1 MPDFGRSPRDSG
13 EPSLDAIAR
22 ADRFIDALAAEQP
35 VASNDPGDLA
45 LASLLEGWR
54 DDARRSP
61 ATGLVSEQEA
71 AAAVRAGTVTRK
83 RTHRGLTL
91 VGSVAAALLCIGGF
105 GAVVVGAH
113 PGDAMYGLRTTLFG
127 EPQSVRDDRVALAAQ
142 TELNQVQDMIARGD
156 WEQAQ
161 DKLEAVSTAVQT
173 VNDADRKQELIDEW
187 NRLNVKVE
195 TRDPDATVPPSSPP
209 NPEVVAPSSTSV
221 TVPVPVLE
229 PPTTTSTSE
238 SPSREPTSSQ
248 TTTTTSPTQA
258 GLPPAPPTSVPSAPG
273 STTAPQASSTA
284 PTTTTTAPQA
294 SSTAPTTT
302 TTAPQ
307 TSSTA
312 PTTSNAPAPAL
323 LPPSSEVTTT
333 TAKVTATATTSTAA
347 APPTSESRSSSAPAA
362 GESSSAQLAPDVTTT
377 TTAPQPVIQ
386 LPASGVS

>member
-161 DKLEAVSTAVQT
+161 DKLEAVTTAVQT

-221 TVPVPVLE
+221 TVPLPALV
-229 PPTTTSTSE
+229 PPTTTPTSE
-238 SPSREPTSSQ
+238 SPSQEPTSPQ

-273 STTAPQASSTA
+273 STTAPQTSSTA
-284 PTTTTTAPQA
+284 PTTTTAAP
-294 SSTAPTTT
+294 PTT
-302 TTAPQ
+302 
-307 TSSTA
+307 STA

-333 TAKVTATATTSTAA
+333 TAKVTATTTTSTAA

>member
-83 RTHRGLTL
+83 RAHRGLTL

-161 DKLEAVSTAVQT
+161 DKLEAVTTAVQT

-221 TVPVPVLE
+221 TVPLPALV
-229 PPTTTSTSE
+229 PPTTTPTSE
-238 SPSREPTSSQ
+238 SPSQEPTSPQ

-273 STTAPQASSTA
+273 S
-284 PTTTTTAPQA
+284 TTAPQA

-333 TAKVTATATTSTAA
+333 TAKVTATTTTSTAA

-362 GESSSAQLAPDVTTT
+362 GESSSARLPTDVTTT
-377 TTAPQPVIQ
+377 TTQPVIQ

>member
-127 EPQSVRDDRVALAAQ
+127 EPRSVRDDRVALAAQ

-161 DKLEAVSTAVQT
+161 DKLEAVTTAVQT

-209 NPEVVAPSSTSV
+209 NPELVAPSSTSV
-221 TVPVPVLE
+221 TVPLPALV
-229 PPTTTSTSE
+229 PPTTTPTSE
-238 SPSREPTSSQ
+238 SPSQEPTSPQ

-273 STTAPQASSTA
+273 STTAPQKTSTA
-284 PTTTTTAPQA
+284 PTTTTAAPPTT
-294 SSTAPTTT
+294 STAPTTT
-302 TTAPQ
+302 TAAP
-307 TSSTA
+307 

-333 TAKVTATATTSTAA
+333 TAKVTATTTRSTTA

>member
-22 ADRFIDALAAEQP
+22 TDRFIDALAAEQP

-83 RTHRGLTL
+83 RAHRGLTL

-127 EPQSVRDDRVALAAQ
+127 EPRSVRDDRVALAAQ

-161 DKLEAVSTAVQT
+161 DKLEAVTTAVQT

-221 TVPVPVLE
+221 TVPVPVLV

-284 PTTTTTAPQA
+284 PTTTTTAPQ
-294 SSTAPTTT
+294 
-302 TTAPQ
+302 

-333 TAKVTATATTSTAA
+333 TAKVTATTTTSTTA

-362 GESSSAQLAPDVTTT
+362 GESSSARLPTDVTTT
-377 TTAPQPVIQ
+377 TTQPVIQ